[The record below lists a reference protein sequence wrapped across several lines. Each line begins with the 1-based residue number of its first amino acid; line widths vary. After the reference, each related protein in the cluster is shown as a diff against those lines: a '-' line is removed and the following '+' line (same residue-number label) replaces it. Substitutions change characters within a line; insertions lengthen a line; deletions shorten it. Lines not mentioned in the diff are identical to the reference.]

1 MTYSTG
7 MMFNRPTLKTAKPA
21 PTKECSTCGGVE
33 CFERPRFFAG
43 QLLTDK
49 DLEAAQQYVIDK
61 NKLHNRYLVGTG
73 TVCGLAVRCDP
84 CCSGSVVVEPG
95 YAIDCCGNDIVLCD
109 VEKVD
114 ILDLIIQQHPGT
126 VDCCD
131 RKIRSSS
138 VKDDQV
144 REYCLFLHYA
154 EEPACPVTALIRDN
168 GCGNTRCE
176 PSRMRESFR
185 FSLKEKSS
193 DKTRPQLI
201 PDESFLGQ
209 VLECFQVL
217 REAQAAIKTGARAE
231 SKYDTTDANAAASTA
246 AFTSVFYQFRKLV
259 LEFYQREPEIRCT
272 LPEKVAEIEAQ
283 FQSGGDEAQYRA
295 TLLLL
300 GLAAQLLLDCFCNA
314 LLAPCPD
321 CKEEVGVEIAC
332 ITLRGNK
339 IEKICNTVRKQ
350 LITGPSLQYWL
361 QPLFAGLKQ
370 LMDLLCCQLDLV
382 KLLDDRLPQPQEP
395 IG

>member
-1 MTYSTG
+1 MTHTTG
-7 MMFNRPTLKTAKPA
+7 MISNPALKTPQRA
-21 PTKECSTCGGVE
+21 PTPKTECPTCGGGE

-49 DLEAAQQYVIDK
+49 DLEAAQRYVIEK

-84 CCSGSVVVEPG
+84 CGSGSVVVESG

-109 VEKVD
+109 AEKVD
-114 ILDLIIQQHPGT
+114 ILDLIVQQNPGT

-131 RKIRSSS
+131 RKIRPSS
-138 VKDDQV
+138 VKNDQI
-144 REYCLFLHYA
+144 REYCLYLHYA

-185 FSLKEKSS
+185 FTLKEKSPK
-193 DKTRPQLI
+193 DPRPKLI

-209 VLECFQVL
+209 VLDCFRVL
-217 REAQAAIKTGARAE
+217 REAGAAIKTGARAE
-231 SKYDTTDANAAASTA
+231 AKTPVGAVSNTGAYAP
-246 AFTSVFYQFRKLV
+246 VFYQFRNLV
-259 LEFYQREPEIRCT
+259 LEFYKREPEIRCT
-272 LPEKVAEIEAQ
+272 LPEQVAEIETQ
-283 FQSGGDEAQYRA
+283 FQAGTDQAQYRA
-295 TLLLL
+295 TLLML
-300 GLAAQLLLDCFCNA
+300 GLAAQLLIDCFCNA
-314 LLAPCPD
+314 LIAPCPNCD
-321 CKEEVGVEIAC
+321 ETIGVEIAC

-350 LITGPSLQYWL
+350 LITGPSLQYWM
-361 QPLFAGLKQ
+361 QPLFSGLQQ
-370 LMDLLCCQLDLV
+370 LMDLLCCQFDLV
-382 KLLDDRLPQPQEP
+382 RLLDEQLPQPEEP